1 MKYFVLAFLLL
12 VYSYAN
18 AGFFFKIAVD
28 NSSYSSFILKS
39 LESAEI
45 HTHFIIQKIRENYF
59 DISSVD
65 KNYYQVS
72 IERGVSLF
80 NKNLIL
86 YELTPTFSDRFK
98 HAIWVTDDNIVVRKE
113 VYDLDGKLMLSYG
126 YVDELPKEESGP
138 PAGLNKNGKC
148 DKSLNFRGFELYG
161 CKRIDKNTQH
171 LVFSDGLN
179 KFSVFVDKN
188 VEVKKLRKKVI
199 MGNYVYRK
207 SFEGHTYTVVGSIP
221 FKIMN
226 DVITYINN
234 KEEKHE
240 SDD

>member
-12 VYSYAN
+12 IYSSAN

-39 LESAEI
+39 LKNTEI
-45 HTHFIIQKIRENYF
+45 QTHFIIQKIRENYF

-80 NKNLIL
+80 NKKLLL
-86 YELTPTFSDRFK
+86 YELNPTFSDRFK
-98 HAIWVTDDNIVVRKE
+98 HVIWVTNDNIVVRKE
-113 VYDLDGKLMLSYG
+113 VYNLNNKLMLSYG
-126 YVDELPKEESGP
+126 YVDELPKVEPGP
-138 PAGLNKNGKC
+138 PPALHKSSGC
-148 DKSLNFRGFELYG
+148 DRSLNFRGFELYG
-161 CKRIDKNTQH
+161 CKRIDKNTKH
-171 LVFSDGLN
+171 LIFSDGLN

-188 VEVKKLRKKVI
+188 VEVKKVSKKVI

-207 SFEGHTYTVVGSIP
+207 SLAGHTYTVVGSVP
-221 FKIMN
+221 FKIMK

-234 KEEKHE
+234 KEEEHE
-240 SDD
+240 SNE

>member
-12 VYSYAN
+12 VYSSAD

-28 NSSYSSFILKS
+28 NSSYSSFVLKS
-39 LESAEI
+39 LKNTEI
-45 HTHFIIQKIRENYF
+45 HTHFIIQKIKENYF

-72 IERGVSLF
+72 IKRGVSLF
-80 NKNLIL
+80 NKKLLL

-98 HAIWVTDDNIVVRKE
+98 HVIWVTDDNIVVRKE
-113 VYDLDGKLMLSYG
+113 VYNLDNKLMLSYG
-126 YVDELPKEESGP
+126 YVDELPKMEKGP
-138 PAGLNKNGKC
+138 PAALNKGAGC
-148 DKSLNFRGFELYG
+148 DRSLSFRGFELSG
-161 CKRIDKNTQH
+161 CKSIDKNTKH

-179 KFSVFVDKN
+179 KFSVFVDKD
-188 VEVKKLRKKVI
+188 VEVKNIRKKVI
-199 MGNYVYRK
+199 MGNYVYRR
-207 SFEGHTYTVVGSIP
+207 SLAGHTYTVVGSVP
-221 FKIMN
+221 FKIMK

-240 SDD
+240 NNE

>member
-1 MKYFVLAFLLL
+1 MKYFVLSFLLF
-12 VYSYAN
+12 VCSSAY

-39 LESAEI
+39 LKNTEI

-72 IERGVSLF
+72 IKRGVSLF
-80 NKNLIL
+80 HKKLLL

-98 HAIWVTDDNIVVRKE
+98 HVIWVTDDNIVVRKE
-113 VYDLDGKLMLSYG
+113 VYNLNNKLMLSYG
-126 YVDELPKEESGP
+126 YVDELPHVESGP
-138 PAGLNKNGKC
+138 PAVLHKGAGC
-148 DKSLNFRGFELYG
+148 DRSLNFRGFELYG
-161 CKRIDKNTQH
+161 CKRIDKNTKH
-171 LVFSDGLN
+171 LIFSDGLN
-179 KFSVFVDKN
+179 KFSVFIDKN
-188 VEVKKLRKKVI
+188 VGVKKTSKKVI

-207 SFEGHTYTVVGSIP
+207 SQDGDTYTVVGYVP

-240 SDD
+240 SNE